1 MSAYL
6 GRRGLERLR
15 EQLSDRDLA
24 VVRSVKE
31 HRFLTAEQIK
41 LMHFADHA
49 SEDAAARVC
58 RRVLT
63 RLTRE
68 RVLGRLKRRVGGIR
82 AGSSS
87 YVYALGPVG
96 GRLVDGRRF
105 TEPSALF
112 LDHTLA
118 VADAHV
124 ALVQAARSERLE
136 LVSVEVEPACW
147 RRYTGPGGAP
157 EIVRPDLH
165 VVTAAGAYE
174 DFWFLEID
182 RGTESPAAIRRK
194 CRVYEGYWRTGS
206 EQDAHGAFPLV
217 LWVAPDERREARL
230 KMIISETRQLKRELF
245 RVTSAEWLVEVMA
258 GGAA

>member
-6 GRRGLERLR
+6 GRHGLEELR

-24 VVRSVKE
+24 VIRSVSE

-41 LMHFADHA
+41 QLHFADRA

-68 RVLGRLKRRVGGIR
+68 RVLGRLKRRVGGVR
-82 AGSSS
+82 AGSASF
-87 YVYALGPVG
+87 VYTLGPVG
-96 GRLVDGRRF
+96 ARLIQRRRF

-124 ALVQAARSERLE
+124 ELVRAARQERLE
-136 LVSVEVEPACW
+136 LISVEVEPACW
-147 RRYTGPGGAP
+147 RRYLGAGGAR
-157 EIVRPDLH
+157 EIVRPDLR

-174 DFWFLEID
+174 DCWFLEID
-182 RGTESPAAIRRK
+182 RGTESPAAVSRK
-194 CRVYEGYWRTGS
+194 CRVYEAYWRTGF
-206 EQDAHGAFPLV
+206 EQDAHGTFPLV
-217 LWVAPDERREARL
+217 LWVAPDERRATRL
-230 KMIISETRQLKRELF
+230 KMIISETRHLKRELF
-245 RVTSAEWLVEVMA
+245 RVTSAEWLVMVMA